1 MFVTMSTFYQRTY
14 DQISQE
20 LCINKSPVTMIVV
33 NASVYATND
42 VTHIGIFDI
51 PMMSNIPELV
61 YLAPTNKQ
69 EYLAMIDWSLN
80 QNLYPVAIRAPRN
93 GVFES
98 EYDVKSKYDDLNKY
112 KVTQEGSD
120 IAVLA
125 LGDFLS
131 AW

>member
-1 MFVTMSTFYQRTY
+1 MAAGLAKNGCKPVFVTMSTFYQRTY

-33 NASVYATND
+33 NASVYAAND

-98 EYDVKSKYDDLNKY
+98 EYAVKSN
-112 KVTQEGSD
+112 V
-120 IAVLA
+120 
-125 LGDFLS
+125 
-131 AW
+131 